1 MDDLI
6 QLGTFGMPSRP
17 PEFETDPVCLM
28 KVLPETAVGKYEHK
42 GRTYYFCSLRCVER
56 FRANPDRFVGSPKP
70 GALNP
75 PSEIVQGF
83 YTCPM
88 HPEIRQPGPGSCPK
102 CGMAL
107 EPEMITA
114 EEEENPELTDMT
126 RRFWIGA
133 GLSLPVFILGMLEIY
148 PIVQLALATPVVL
161 WAGWPLLQ
169 RGWASMVNRSPNMF
183 TLIATGIGT
192 AYLHSLIATLFFSGV
207 PIYFEAA
214 AVITTLVLL
223 GQVLELRARSRTGL
237 AIKALLGLAPKTARV
252 VAKDGS
258 ERDVPLDEIF
268 EEGGA

>member
-1 MDDLI
+1 MDDLV
-6 QLGTFGMPSRP
+6 QLGTLGMPSRP

-133 GLSLPVFILGMLEIY
+133 GLSLPVFILGCSKSTRLSNW
-148 PIVQLALATPVVL
+148 PSRRRSSSGRLALL
-161 WAGWPLLQ
+161 E
-169 RGWASMVNRSPNMF
+169 RGWASMVNRSP
-183 TLIATGIGT
+183 TC
-192 AYLHSLIATLFFSGV
+192 
-207 PIYFEAA
+207 
-214 AVITTLVLL
+214 
-223 GQVLELRARSRTGL
+223 LR
-237 AIKALLGLAPKTARV
+237 
-252 VAKDGS
+252 
-258 ERDVPLDEIF
+258 
-268 EEGGA
+268 

>member
-1 MDDLI
+1 MDDLV

-17 PEFETDPVCLM
+17 PVFETDPVCLM

-88 HPEIRQPGPGSCPK
+88 HPEIRQPGPGSFPK

-114 EEEENPELTDMT
+114 
-126 RRFWIGA
+126 
-133 GLSLPVFILGMLEIY
+133 
-148 PIVQLALATPVVL
+148 
-161 WAGWPLLQ
+161 
-169 RGWASMVNRSPNMF
+169 
-183 TLIATGIGT
+183 
-192 AYLHSLIATLFFSGV
+192 
-207 PIYFEAA
+207 
-214 AVITTLVLL
+214 LVLL

-258 ERDVPLDEIF
+258 ERDVPLDQVHIGDVLRVRPGEKVPVDGTIM
-268 EEGGA
+268 EGQSSVDESMISGEPIPVEKTPGDRVIGGTINGNGTFLMRAERVGRETLLAQIVALVSQAQRSRAPIQRLAGVVSAYFVPAVFGVGVG